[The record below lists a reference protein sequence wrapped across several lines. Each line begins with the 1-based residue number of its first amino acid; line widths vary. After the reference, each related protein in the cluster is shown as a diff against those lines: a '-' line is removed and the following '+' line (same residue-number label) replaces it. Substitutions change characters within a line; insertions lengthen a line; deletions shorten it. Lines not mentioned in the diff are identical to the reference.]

1 MALTPARTMPGVLEL
16 LPRDQIA
23 FQRML
28 DVIRRNYERFG
39 FLPVETPVIEFSDVL
54 LTKTGGETE
63 RQVYFVQSTGALN
76 AADKTHD
83 GVPELALRFDLTVP
97 LARYVAE
104 HEHDLSFPFRRYQM
118 QRVYRGERA
127 QRGRFREFYQC
138 DIDVI
143 GKDALSV
150 RYDAEMPAVIYSVF
164 RELDIGPFT
173 IQLNNRKL
181 MRGFFEGLGIADGEQ
196 QMLVLREVDKLDK
209 RGADYVRD
217 DADRRGVRLERRGGR
232 QDPRLRA
239 GALDLAAGRAR
250 QARRAGRRHRN
261 DGAGPRRT
269 ARSAGPDPGA
279 SACRE
284 THYALNLSIAR
295 GLDYY
300 TGTVYE
306 TTLNDHPQIGSICS
320 GGRYENLAGHYTK
333 SKLPGVGISIG
344 LTRLFWQLRDAG
356 LVDTAKSTV
365 DVLVT
370 QMDEAQLPAYLA
382 LASELRAAGIATE
395 VVLEG
400 GKLGKQFKYADRA
413 GIRFV
418 VVLGEDETRAR
429 RGDGEG
435 PASRGAVRGGARRT
449 GQGAAGGA
457 GAGSGDGVKP
467 TAGDPEQIRAIHPRG
482 SSEHN
487 RHHRPR
493 RHSLTRAQLVAV
505 ARHGDKVS
513 TGSGRARARAAR
525 RRFPRRKG
533 QLRRT
538 DLRRHHRLRQ
548 QCRQAAGRAPRARR
562 IARWQCA
569 CARKARCWKNCS
581 TT

>member
-1 MALTPARTMPGVLEL
+1 MALTQARTMPGVLEL
-16 LPRDQIA
+16 LPLDQIA

-39 FLPVETPVIEFSDVL
+39 FLPVETPVMEFSDVL

-76 AADKTHD
+76 NAEKGD

-143 GKDALSV
+143 GKDSLSV
-150 RYDAEMPAVIYSVF
+150 RYDAELPAVIYSVF
-164 RELDIGPFT
+164 RELNIGAFT

-181 MRGFFEGLGIADGEQ
+181 MRGFFESLGVVDSEQ
-196 QMLVLREVDKLDK
+196 QTLVLREVDKLDK

-217 DADRRGVRLERRGGR
+217 TLMAEPFGLSAETAQKILDFVQVRSTSLQDAYSKLD
-232 QDPRLRA
+232 
-239 GALDLAAGRAR
+239 AL
-250 QARRAGRRHRN
+250 
-261 DGAGPRRT
+261 GAGPEAMEQGR
-269 ARSAGPDPGA
+269 AELKEVLGLIHAFGVPES
-279 SACRE
+279 
-284 THYALNLSIAR
+284 HYALNLSIAR

-320 GGRYENLAGHYTK
+320 GGRYENLAGQYTK
-333 SKLPGVGISIG
+333 SHLPGVGISIG
-344 LTRLFWQLRDAG
+344 LTRLYWQLRDAG
-356 LVDTAKSTV
+356 LIGTARSTV

-370 QMDEAQLPAYLA
+370 QMDPAQLPAYLEV
-382 LASELRAAGIATE
+382 ASELRGAGISTE

-418 VVLGEDETRAR
+418 IVLGEDELAK
-429 RGDGEG
+429 
-435 PASRGAVRGGARRT
+435 
-449 GQGAAGGA
+449 
-457 GAGSGDGVKP
+457 GVVTVK
-467 TAGDPEQIRAIHPRG
+467 
-482 SSEHN
+482 
-487 RHHRPR
+487 
-493 RHSLTRAQLVAV
+493 
-505 ARHGDKVS
+505 
-513 TGSGRARARAAR
+513 
-525 RRFPRRKG
+525 
-533 QLRRT
+533 
-538 DLRRHHRLRQ
+538 DLRREDQFEVSRAELIKTLRVELA
-548 QCRQAAGRAPRARR
+548 QADIGA
-562 IARWQCA
+562 
-569 CARKARCWKNCS
+569 
-581 TT
+581 